1 MNGSLL
7 PAAGEPCPAVVP
19 APFALGDDIMA
30 NSVCCACFRNPPHQR
45 HVPRLLDGQV
55 PEACRPPK
63 ALGQGFGAGTLH
75 GGSVCLHG
83 CARDHG
89 GPAVSLVT
97 RVVSV

>member
-55 PEACRPPK
+55 PEARRPPE
-63 ALGQGFGAGTLH
+63 ALGRGLVPGRRMAGA
-75 GGSVCLHG
+75 
-83 CARDHG
+83 CACVGAR
-89 GPAVSLVT
+89 VT
-97 RVVSV
+97 TAARQ